1 MSRQRTSRDTLVTG
15 TEMNPYIVAMPT
27 RFSFFGNSK
36 KKDNYN
42 EKDMQSSQTALED
55 AARKA
60 MAIVNKGKEKANAE
74 LERDEKELAIAT
86 AKHAISMKR
95 HDDLEEKSRQYNDLL
110 GHVKGHKE
118 ADAGDGDGDGDP

>member
-1 MSRQRTSRDTLVTG
+1 
-15 TEMNPYIVAMPT
+15 MNPYIVAMPT

-118 ADAGDGDGDGDP
+118 ADAGDGDGDGDGDP